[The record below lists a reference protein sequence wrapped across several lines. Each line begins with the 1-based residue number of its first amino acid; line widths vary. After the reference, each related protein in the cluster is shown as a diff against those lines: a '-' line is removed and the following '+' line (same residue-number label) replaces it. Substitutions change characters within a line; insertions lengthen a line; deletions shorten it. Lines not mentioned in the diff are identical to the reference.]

1 MSDDSTYTASFIGD
15 DGAET
20 STEELTLIDGL
31 PQKSVTRPGASD
43 GEDLMWELDD
53 DASEGGEYVYRS
65 LGVSGHDYS

>member
-1 MSDDSTYTASFIGD
+1 MSDQTYTARFVGHD
-15 DGAET
+15 ET
-20 STEELTLIDGL
+20 TTEELTLIDGL

-53 DASEGGEYVYRS
+53 DAGEGGEYVYRS